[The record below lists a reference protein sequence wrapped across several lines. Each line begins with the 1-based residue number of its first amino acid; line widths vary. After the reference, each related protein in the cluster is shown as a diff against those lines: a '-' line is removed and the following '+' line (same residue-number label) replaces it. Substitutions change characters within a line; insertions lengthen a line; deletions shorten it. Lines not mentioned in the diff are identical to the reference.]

1 MASHKILMVSSE
13 AGPYA
18 RTGGLG
24 DVLGALP
31 GDLARQGHE
40 IKVVV
45 PGYGTIDRKQFGISR
60 HGRPFAVKIDGN
72 VVSTMLER
80 AEPAKS
86 GAEYLFVDNQAF
98 FGRPEF
104 YVDPKTG
111 EDYVDNDLRFAFF
124 ARATLEAMKAIDWR
138 PDVIHAHDW
147 QAALVVVLLKSVY
160 KDDPFFADCKTVF
173 TIHNLGYQGLFEE
186 KRYKKLGLPE
196 ELMYAMTGALEFYE
210 KSNFLKGGLILAD
223 KITTVSERYAEEI
236 QSDDEFGCGLEGV
249 LADRSED
256 LIGIV
261 NGVDYALWSPQKDKK
276 IPSKFNLSNLSGKR
290 TCKVELM
297 GKAGLPIRDK
307 VPLVGM
313 VTRLTSQ
320 KGVDLL
326 VEAAEEV
333 FDMDLQ
339 MIILGNGDEE
349 YHEALKQLEVEY
361 PDRLK
366 VYLEFNDEL
375 AHSIVAGSDIYL
387 MPSKYEPCGLNQL
400 YALKYGTVPVVR
412 KVGGLADTVVDY
424 DADTGTGTGFVF
436 EEYTAEAF
444 VEGLKRAVELFK
456 RRQLWVKL
464 LKAGMR
470 QDYSWK
476 SSASKYSALYDSL
489 IEG

>member
-1 MASHKILMVSSE
+1 MAFHKILMVSSE

-31 GDLARQGHE
+31 GELARQGHQV
-40 IKVVV
+40 KVVV
-45 PGYGTIDRKQFGISR
+45 PGYGTIDRKRFGISR
-60 HGRPFAVKIDGN
+60 YGKPFAVKIDGN

-80 AEPAKS
+80 AEVAKN

-104 YVDPKTG
+104 YIDPKTG
-111 EDYVDNDLRFAFF
+111 DDYVDNDLRFAFF
-124 ARATLEAMKAIDWR
+124 ARAALQAMKAINWR

-147 QAALVVVLLKSVY
+147 QAALIVVLLKSVY

-173 TIHNLGYQGLFEE
+173 TIHNLGYQGLFEAE
-186 KRYKKLGLPE
+186 RFEKLGLPE

-210 KSNFLKGGLILAD
+210 KTNFLKGGVMLAD
-223 KITTVSERYAEEI
+223 KVTTVSEQYAEEI

-249 LADRSED
+249 LSDRSED
-256 LIGIV
+256 LTGII
-261 NGVDYALWSPQKDKK
+261 NGVDYTLWSPQKDKK
-276 IPSKFNLSNLSGKR
+276 TPSKFNLSNLSGKR

-326 VEAAEEV
+326 VEAAEDV
-333 FDMDLQ
+333 FDMSLQ
-339 MIILGNGDEE
+339 LIILGTGDEE
-349 YHEALKQLEVEY
+349 YHKALKELEAEY

-424 DADTGTGTGFVF
+424 DADSGTGTGFVF

-444 VEGLKRAVELFK
+444 VEGLERAVELFK

-470 QDYSWK
+470 QDYSWT
-476 SSASKYSALYDSL
+476 SSASRYSALYDSVVA
-489 IEG
+489 E